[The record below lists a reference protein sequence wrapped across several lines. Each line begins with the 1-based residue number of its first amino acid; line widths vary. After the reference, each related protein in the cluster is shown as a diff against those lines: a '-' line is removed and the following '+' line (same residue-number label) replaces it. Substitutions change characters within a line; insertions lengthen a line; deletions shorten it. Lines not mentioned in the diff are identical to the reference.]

1 MVTSLLVLL
10 SSQSYLQDVEVP
22 AYTGYVVG
30 GHESALEEGKWVS
43 FDKETRLSFGGYAR
57 DLAGFGIVLTGRGLT
72 GLPLVTIKQPASG
85 YAKVARG
92 RFHEDGIYFD
102 PASLPSKGWFT
113 FEVSGFSDG
122 QLQTVKLVSTR
133 KENLFFNMK
142 PRRNAASVH
151 IGYPNPG
158 ASDRKD
164 EGVEWFYNEVQAVT
178 DPQHSFYMAC
188 GFSRG
193 YFGMQVNSGT
203 ERRVIFSVWDSGT
216 EADDRNKVAD
226 ENRVKLL
233 GKGEGVYA
241 GEFGNEG
248 TGGHSH
254 LKIQWETGVRQRFLV
269 RAQKADTATIYTG
282 YYFRPD
288 LNKWMLIASFRAPK
302 DGGLLRGLHSFNEN
316 FWGTNGHLK
325 RAAEFG
331 PVWVKS
337 GKDSWKQ
344 LKDGVFTHDATGGKD
359 RIDYDLKAIG
369 NRWLLQNGGF
379 EGASPAYRSTVTVA
393 EEKQAPKIDFSD
405 LPVPGSVQN
414 R

>member
-1 MVTSLLVLL
+1 MIAGD
-10 SSQSYLQDVEVP
+10 QSAVQ
-22 AYTGYVVG
+22 
-30 GHESALEEGKWVS
+30 EGKEVKFAPGTSVRYGGFAKSGDS
-43 FDKETRLSFGGYAR
+43 FRVQL
-57 DLAGFGIVLTGRGLT
+57 LGRNFSGQ
-72 GLPLVTIKQPASG
+72 PLVTVKQPSSG
-85 YAKVARG
+85 YGKVLQTRL
-92 RFHEDGIYFD
+92 DGTTIVSD
-102 PASLPSKGWFT
+102 SVTLPAGGWFT
-113 FEVSGFSDG
+113 IEISNLQEGVLDQVNLSGANKD
-122 QLQTVKLVSTR
+122 
-133 KENLFFNMK
+133 NLFFNLK

-158 ASDRKD
+158 ESDRKD
-164 EGVEWFYNEVQAVT
+164 DGVEWFYNEVQALN

-193 YFGMQVNSGT
+193 YFGMQVNSGS

-233 GKGEGVYA
+233 AKGEGVYA
-241 GEFGNEG
+241 GDFGNEG

-254 LKIQWETGVRQRFLV
+254 LKIQWQTGVRQRFLL

-288 LNKWMLIASFRAPK
+288 QNKWMLIASFRAPK

-337 GKDSWKQ
+337 DSGNWKQ
-344 LKDGVFTHDATGGKD
+344 LTNGVFTHDATGGKD
-359 RIDYDLKAIG
+359 RIDYDLKSIG
-369 NRWLLQNGGF
+369 TRWLLQNGGF
-379 EGASPAYRSTVTVA
+379 EGTSPALRSTVSVQA
-393 EEKQAPKIDFSD
+393 EKQAPSIDFSA
-405 LPVPGSVQN
+405 LPVP
-414 R
+414 

>member
-1 MVTSLLVLL
+1 MKEL
-10 SSQSYLQDVEVP
+10 EIP

-30 GHESALEEGKWVS
+30 GKESAMQEGKWVT
-43 FDKETRLSFGGYAR
+43 FDKSTRLMFGGYAKESNSV
-57 DLAGFGIVLTGRGLT
+57 GIRLKGRGLMGSPILT
-72 GLPLVTIKQPASG
+72 VKHPNSG
-85 YAKVARG
+85 YAKIVEG
-92 RFHEDGIYFD
+92 RFDDQGIWFAG
-102 PASLPSKGWFT
+102 ASFPTAGWFT
-113 FEVSGFSDG
+113 FELSGLTDG
-122 QLQTVKLVSTR
+122 QLQSVKLSTMR
-133 KENLFFNMK
+133 PEDLFFNMK

-158 ASDRKD
+158 SSDRKD

-203 ERRVIFSVWDSGT
+203 ERRVIFSVWDSGG
-216 EADDRNKVAD
+216 EPDDRNKVAD

-233 GKGEGVYA
+233 AKGEGVYA
-241 GEFGNEG
+241 GDFGNEG

-254 LKIQWETGVRQRFLV
+254 LKIQWQTGVRQRFLL

-288 LNKWMLIASFRAPK
+288 RNKWMLIASFRAPK

-316 FWGTNGHLK
+316 FWGTNGNLK

-337 GKDSWKQ
+337 GNEAWKQ
-344 LKDGVFTHDATGGKD
+344 LKDGVFTHDSTGGKD

-369 NRWLLQNGGF
+369 SRWLLQNGGF
-379 EGASPAYRSTVTVA
+379 EGSSPTIRSSVA
-393 EEKQAPKIDFSD
+393 VAADKQSPKIDFST
-405 LPVPGSVQN
+405 LPVPGTSQN

>member
-1 MVTSLLVLL
+1 MQEL
-10 SSQSYLQDVEVP
+10 DIP

-30 GHESALEEGKWVS
+30 GNESALQEGKWVN
-43 FDKETRLSFGGYAR
+43 FDKSTRLMFGGHSKTVSSMSLR
-57 DLAGFGIVLTGRGLT
+57 LEGRGLMGT
-72 GLPLVTIKQPASG
+72 PLLTVKHPNSG
-85 YAKVARG
+85 YAKVTEG
-92 RFHEDGIYFD
+92 RFDSRGIWFD
-102 PASLPSKGWFT
+102 SASIPSAGWFT
-113 FEVSGFSDG
+113 FELSGLTDG
-122 QLQTVKLVSTR
+122 QLQTVKLSTSF
-133 KENLFFNMK
+133 KENFFFNLK

-158 ASDRKD
+158 SSDRKN

-203 ERRVIFSVWDSGT
+203 ERRVIFSVWDSGN

-233 GKGEGVYA
+233 AKGDGVYA
-241 GEFGNEG
+241 GDFGNEG

-254 LKIQWETGVRQRFLV
+254 LKIQWQTGVRQRFLL

-316 FWGTNGHLK
+316 FWGTNGHIK

-337 GKDSWKQ
+337 GNESWKQ

-369 NRWLLQNGGF
+369 SRWLLQNGGF
-379 EGASPAYRSTVTVA
+379 EGTSPKLRSTVAVA
-393 EEKQAPKIDFSD
+393 SEKQAPKIDFSS
-405 LPVPGSVQN
+405 LSIIGTTQN